1 MIAKQDDDRVVIQ
14 SKVCET
20 VQHLANLG
28 VSLANG
34 RMIGVNET
42 QCLRLFK
49 QALCRN
55 SGVATQL
62 LGVMKRMRRGS
73 VRQLSRPD
81 TPSNAARNKA
91 AFSLIRTTP

>member
-1 MIAKQDDDRVVIQ
+1 MFAKTPPMIAKQDDDRVVIQ
-14 SKVCET
+14 SRVRET

-62 LGVMKRMRRGS
+62 LKS
-73 VRQLSRPD
+73 IAP
-81 TPSNAARNKA
+81 
-91 AFSLIRTTP
+91 